1 METERGR
8 CQGRWEAGEYTGGLS
23 QCGHVRRC
31 AQSDIPQWFIRRAR
45 SAPAPVRQTAM
56 AKGGIPMK
64 HESFVCIVALIFF
77 SLQPAGGLATDSV
90 PAGPVERTIRA
101 VERCIDAAPG
111 PWPDGWRREYIDAIR
126 EAIAA
131 DPNAVPGAWH
141 LTALERGFGPY
152 WQAIGKGPDR
162 PSFEVQRAEI
172 RWYVEHLMTV
182 EGPDEGRT
190 RTLREQYGTLWAHA
204 ADSLLAQ
211 FPFLDPNAVQ
221 AARADHQALC
231 DARIDAP
238 LVPLFARGLSEEQIG
253 HVTTRWHDL
262 RYDRV
267 DFWRQLGGKAIITAE
282 TDEAAPLQT
291 HPHYLLTQRSLDQWL
306 IHIHAMTIVP
316 PEHYLQALR
325 DRNEAQRRHRQ
336 ALSQAWA
343 DEKRIER
350 QYHGQLLQTE
360 YLSFLFAALLE
371 TASEHAVPTQGGDPH
386 GR

>member
-1 METERGR
+1 
-8 CQGRWEAGEYTGGLS
+8 
-23 QCGHVRRC
+23 
-31 AQSDIPQWFIRRAR
+31 
-45 SAPAPVRQTAM
+45 
-56 AKGGIPMK
+56 MK
-64 HESFVCIVALIFF
+64 HESFVRIIALIFF
-77 SLQPAGGLATDSV
+77 SLQPAGGLARDSV
-90 PAGPVERTIRA
+90 PSGSVEWTIRA
-101 VERCIDAAPG
+101 VERCIDATPG
-111 PWPDGWRREYIDAIR
+111 PWPDHWRREYVDAIR

-131 DPNAVPGAWH
+131 DPNAVPGAWT

-190 RTLREQYGTLWAHA
+190 RTLREQYGVLWTHA

-231 DARIDAP
+231 DARIDTP
-238 LVPLFARGLSEEQIG
+238 LMPLFARGLSDEQIG
-253 HVTTRWHDL
+253 QVTTRWHDL

-267 DFWRQLGGKAIITAE
+267 DFWRQLGGKAIITIE
-282 TDEAAPLQT
+282 TDEAATLQT
-291 HPHYLLTQRSLDQWL
+291 HPHYLLAQRILDQWL
-306 IHIHAMTIVP
+306 VHIQAMTVVP

-371 TASEHAVPTQGGDPH
+371 TALEHTVPTQGGDPN
-386 GR
+386 GQ